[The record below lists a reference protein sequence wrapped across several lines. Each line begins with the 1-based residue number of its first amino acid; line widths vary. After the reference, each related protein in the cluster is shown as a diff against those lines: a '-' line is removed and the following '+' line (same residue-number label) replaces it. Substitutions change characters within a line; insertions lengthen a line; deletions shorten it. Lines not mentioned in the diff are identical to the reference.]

1 MAGLQTT
8 DFRQQTHA
16 VRPCNLA
23 FDIFKSDAARYFKR
37 DAARYIFKRDAARY
51 IFKRDA
57 ARHVS
62 TDARCASLLNAKL
75 LNF

>member
-23 FDIFKSDAARYFKR
+23 FDIFK
-37 DAARYIFKRDAARY
+37 
-51 IFKRDA
+51 RDA

-62 TDARCASLLNAKL
+62 TDERSTSLLNAKL

>member
-16 VRPCNLA
+16 VRHCNLA
-23 FDIFKSDAARYFKR
+23 FDIFKSDAARH
-37 DAARYIFKRDAARY
+37 

-62 TDARCASLLNAKL
+62 TDAHSASLLNAKL
-75 LNF
+75 LNFNFK

>member
-16 VRPCNLA
+16 ERPCNLA

-37 DAARYIFKRDAARY
+37 DAAR
-51 IFKRDA
+51 
-57 ARHVS
+57 HVS
-62 TDARCASLLNAKL
+62 TDAHSASLLNAKL
-75 LNF
+75 LNFNFK

>member
-16 VRPCNLA
+16 VRCCNLA
-23 FDIFKSDAARYFKR
+23 FDIFKK
-37 DAARYIFKRDAARY
+37 DAARY

-62 TDARCASLLNAKL
+62 TDARSASLLNAKL

>member
-37 DAARYIFKRDAARY
+37 DAAR
-51 IFKRDA
+51 
-57 ARHVS
+57 HVS
-62 TDARCASLLNAKL
+62 TDARSASLLNAKL
-75 LNF
+75 LNFNFK

>member
-37 DAARYIFKRDAARY
+37 DAARYIFKRDAAR
-51 IFKRDA
+51 
-57 ARHVS
+57 HVS